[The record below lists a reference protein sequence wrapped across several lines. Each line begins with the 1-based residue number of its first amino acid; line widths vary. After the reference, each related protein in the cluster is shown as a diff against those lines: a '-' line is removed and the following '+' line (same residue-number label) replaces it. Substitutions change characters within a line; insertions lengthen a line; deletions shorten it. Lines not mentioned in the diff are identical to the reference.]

1 MRNENDTAEPTGA
14 SGGSRLG
21 FITVPLGDGMVGVAF
36 TRVGSLSASTPA
48 PAVRVILFGWS
59 LYFGR
64 LIVVKT
70 HHFCPDEIAES
81 KGWIRE
87 RQSS

>member
-1 MRNENDTAEPTGA
+1 MSNNQKWSVTTTTTCSRREWGA
-14 SGGSRLG
+14 KLEWVGGC
-21 FITVPLGDGMVGVAF
+21 FIF
-36 TRVGSLSASTPA
+36 SLQVNVTA

-87 RQSS
+87 GAAR